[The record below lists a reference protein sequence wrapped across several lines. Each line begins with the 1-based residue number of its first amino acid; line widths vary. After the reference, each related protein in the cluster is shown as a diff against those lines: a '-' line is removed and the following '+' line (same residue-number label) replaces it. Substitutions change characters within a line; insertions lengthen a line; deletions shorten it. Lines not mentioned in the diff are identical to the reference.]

1 MQVDNAP
8 RHKNALRA
16 RHAERDPGTVSVDV
30 TRLRELG
37 LIDQA
42 PDGSVS
48 VPFDAVEILVPLAR
62 AAA

>member
-16 RHAERDPGTVSVDV
+16 RHAKRDPATVGVDV
-30 TRLRELG
+30 ARLGELG

-42 PDGSVS
+42 PDGAVS
-48 VPFDAVEILVPLAR
+48 VPFNAVEILVPLAQV
-62 AAA
+62 A